1 MQNVVADLELEA
13 QVTTAMMTRV
23 AATFDLADENEQ
35 EALLKRILTPVA
47 KYWVTKRCSEV
58 VRESL
63 ECLGGNGYV
72 EDSIMPRL
80 YRESPVNAIWEGS
93 GNVVALDVLRAITKE
108 PAAVAALRNEL
119 EQHLGADDHYDQYI
133 ADTWRALESVD
144 NPEFEARRL
153 TERLAI
159 ATQAALA
166 MRDLDPSVAEAFL
179 ESRIAGNHGGMLGT
193 LPSGLD
199 VAALVQAASAVG

>member
-1 MQNVVADLELEA
+1 M
-13 QVTTAMMTRV
+13 
-23 AATFDLADENEQ
+23 
-35 EALLKRILTPVA
+35 
-47 KYWVTKRCSEV
+47 
-58 VRESL
+58 RESQ

-80 YRESPVNAIWEGS
+80 YRESAVNAIWEGS
-93 GNVVALDVLRAITKE
+93 GNVIALDVLRAITKD

-119 EQHLGADDHYDQYI
+119 EQHLGADDHYDQYL

-166 MRDLDPSVAEAFL
+166 MRDLGPVGSRSVPGEPHRRKPRRHAWNASLGSRCRCTRPSRVCSFGISMTRSNATNA
-179 ESRIAGNHGGMLGT
+179 
-193 LPSGLD
+193 
-199 VAALVQAASAVG
+199 AVGAPATYEEIVPQQRCWRS